1 MASNKFIF
9 HQQNYC
15 QDKSTLLILAD
26 SKSLFASHLEIWH
39 YYSLGII
46 AVTYLMSPSTS
57 ILKYA
62 EVQHIADTPSVQMCN
77 VWPHSSQVVFKAD
90 LHDFIPM
97 VLVETSNS

>member
-26 SKSLFASHLEIWH
+26 SKSLSFASHLEIWH

-46 AVTYLMSPSTS
+46 AVLVTYFMSPSTKPSVKYS
-57 ILKYA
+57 ILRI
-62 EVQHIADTPSVQMCN
+62 H
-77 VWPHSSQVVFKAD
+77 
-90 LHDFIPM
+90 L
-97 VLVETSNS
+97 